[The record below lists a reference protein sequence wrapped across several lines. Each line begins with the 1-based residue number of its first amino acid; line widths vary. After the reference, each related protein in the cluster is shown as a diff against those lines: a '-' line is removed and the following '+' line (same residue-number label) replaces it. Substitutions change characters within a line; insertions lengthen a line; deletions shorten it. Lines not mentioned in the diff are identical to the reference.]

1 MVTPSFFTPVA
12 SFEVMKIIKELDHT
26 KSTGSFSIPKQI
38 VNAVPE
44 MLSLIIKELINLTF
58 ETGIFPDSL
67 KNKGYYQDVN
77 NYRPISFLS
86 NIDKTFEKLV
96 ASRLLNSFLDK
107 FNILSNTQWV
117 PQKTLN
123 RTCLNFSYRGHLQIA

>member
-1 MVTPSFFTPVA
+1 
-12 SFEVMKIIKELDHT
+12 MKIIKELDHT

-67 KNKGYYQDVN
+67 KLFKVIPFFKNKGYYQDVN

-107 FNILSNTQWV
+107 FNILSNNQWV